1 MPTREEK
8 DIFSEMILLRAERLN
23 TDIMDAILTH
33 CEEIGL
39 EVEVAASLVNETLRE
54 RISEQAETLNYIEKS
69 SRLPL

>member
-8 DIFSEMILLRAERLN
+8 DVFSEFILVRAETLR

-39 EVEVAASLVNETLRE
+39 EVEVAASLINETLKE
-54 RISEQAETLNYIEKS
+54 RITQEAETLNYIEKS
-69 SRLPL
+69 SRLPI